1 MPLRIGGPKNFNAVR
16 CEARVPME
24 VGVRISGHVVLPGTE
39 TTFTENVSTR
49 GARVISTRRWKI
61 NDRMII
67 TTLAGSFQCIAR
79 VAYCRTAPQEGYAVG
94 LEFVDP
100 SSSGWV
106 VGGGP
111 GR

>member
-1 MPLRIGGPKNFNAVR
+1 MPLGIRGPKNFNAVR

-94 LEFVDP
+94 LEFLDP